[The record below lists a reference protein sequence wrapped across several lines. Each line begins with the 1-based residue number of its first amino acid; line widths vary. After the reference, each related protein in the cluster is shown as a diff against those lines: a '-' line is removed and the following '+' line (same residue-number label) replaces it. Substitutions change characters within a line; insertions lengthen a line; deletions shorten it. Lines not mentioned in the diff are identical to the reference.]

1 MGGVTVPY
9 GVVREIVRIRVDA
22 LKEHKENL
30 KSFVKEPKGV
40 LEWVD
45 KGIKIFRKANRD
57 TIRAIIGG

>member
-1 MGGVTVPY
+1 MKGVTVPY
-9 GVVREIVRIRVDA
+9 SVVREIVRIRVDA